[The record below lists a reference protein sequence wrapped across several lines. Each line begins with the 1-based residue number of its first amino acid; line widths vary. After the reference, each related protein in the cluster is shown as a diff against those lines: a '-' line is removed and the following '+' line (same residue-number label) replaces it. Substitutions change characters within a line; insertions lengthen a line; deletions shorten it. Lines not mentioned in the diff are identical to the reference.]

1 VSARRQET
9 RSITGADAAV
19 VAGLA
24 AGGLGLGTVYAL
36 SAAMASPVLLPA
48 MLILAVA
55 VVLAYRRPEIGIA
68 FGLLLV
74 PLSTF
79 GIKPGPLSL
88 STLLL
93 AWSAYVAAVSYLQ
106 RRRLNEPI
114 LVPAVAAIWLAYV
127 GSAVLSVTQ
136 ATDLSAAGHVI
147 ARLITSSLF
156 FAATTMGVRDRRTM
170 MWVLSAMTTAGFLV
184 GGHAVFDYLTGASSG
199 AGFITSAGQLIGR
212 ETAGFG
218 QPNQLGGFLVVIA
231 PLAAVGTF
239 LAQRGRLFFATA
251 AVLAA
256 FGVYVSFSRGALV
269 GLAVVP
275 FVFLRGWRLWLVG
288 PLLILVVYVSAP
300 GAITA
305 RFATLS
311 SSGSELATR
320 ADIWRAAEAIWV
332 RHPVLGVGVG
342 GFPQAYTVVPIP
354 DKLYLPATI
363 FVPPPHA
370 HNLFLNLLAEQGLVG
385 LLAFLALVIVAGRT
399 ALRMRAGPDRET
411 RWLGSALIAAL
422 LAFLV
427 HNLFDVTMFDSVTGP
442 YVLVLFGVIAAASA
456 MTSRATAAG
465 DA

>member
-1 VSARRQET
+1 MSAHRLGLRP
-9 RSITGADAAV
+9 ITGADAAV

-24 AGGLGLGTVYAL
+24 AGGLGLGAVYAL
-36 SAAMASPVLLPA
+36 SAGGVSPMLLPA
-48 MLILAVA
+48 ILVFAIAVA
-55 VVLAYRRPEIGIA
+55 LAYRRPEIGIA

-93 AWSAYVAAVSYLQ
+93 IWSAYAAAVAYLQ
-106 RRRLNEPI
+106 RRRLHEPI
-114 LVPAVAAIWLAYV
+114 AVPAVAAIWLVYI
-127 GSAVLSVTQ
+127 GSALLSVTQ

-147 ARLITSSLF
+147 ARLITSSLL
-156 FAATTMGVRDRRTM
+156 FAATVLAVRDRRTM
-170 MWVLSAMTTAGFLV
+170 MWVLGAMTTAGFLV

-199 AGFITSAGQLIGR
+199 AGFITTAGQLIGR

-239 LAQRGRLFFATA
+239 LARRGRPFFAATT
-251 AVLAA
+251 VLAA
-256 FGVYVSFSRGALV
+256 LGVYVSFSRGALI

-275 FVFLRGWRLWLVG
+275 FVFLRGWRLWLIG
-288 PLLILVVYVSAP
+288 PLLILVVFLSAP

-320 ADIWRAAEAIWV
+320 TDIWRAAEAIWV
-332 RHPVLGVGVG
+332 RHPILGVGVG
-342 GFPQAYTVVPIP
+342 GFPQAYATVPIP
-354 DKLYLPATI
+354 DKLYLPATV

-370 HNLFLNLLAEQGLVG
+370 HNLFLNVLAEQGVIG
-385 LLAFLALVIVAGRT
+385 LLALLALVVVAGRT

-411 RWLGSALIAAL
+411 RWLGTALVAAL

-442 YVLVLFGVIAAASA
+442 YVLVLFGVIAAAGA
-456 MTSRATAAG
+456 MTTLATAAS

>member
-1 VSARRQET
+1 MSAHRLGLRP
-9 RSITGADAAV
+9 ITGADAAV

-24 AGGLGLGTVYAL
+24 AGGLGLGAVYAL
-36 SAAMASPVLLPA
+36 SAGGVSPMLLPA
-48 MLILAVA
+48 ILVFATAVA
-55 VVLAYRRPEIGIA
+55 LAYRRPEIGIA

-93 AWSAYVAAVSYLQ
+93 IWSAYAAAVAYLQ
-106 RRRLNEPI
+106 RRRLHEPI
-114 LVPAVAAIWLAYV
+114 AVPAVAAIWLVYI
-127 GSAVLSVTQ
+127 GSALLSVTQ

-147 ARLITSSLF
+147 ARLITSSLL
-156 FAATTMGVRDRRTM
+156 FAATVLAVRDRRTM
-170 MWVLSAMTTAGFLV
+170 MWVLGAMTTAGFLV

-199 AGFITSAGQLIGR
+199 AGFITTAGQLIGR

-239 LAQRGRLFFATA
+239 LARRGRPFFAATT
-251 AVLAA
+251 VLAA
-256 FGVYVSFSRGALV
+256 LGVYVSFSRGALI

-288 PLLILVVYVSAP
+288 PLLILVVFLSAP

-320 ADIWRAAEAIWV
+320 TDIWRAAEAIWV
-332 RHPVLGVGVG
+332 RHPILGVGVG
-342 GFPQAYTVVPIP
+342 GFPQAYATVPIP

-370 HNLFLNLLAEQGLVG
+370 HNLFLNVLAEQGVIG
-385 LLAFLALVIVAGRT
+385 LLALLALVVVAGRT

-411 RWLGSALIAAL
+411 RWLGTALVAAL

-442 YVLVLFGVIAAASA
+442 YVLVLFGVIAAAGA
-456 MTSRATAAG
+456 MTTLATAAS

>member
-1 VSARRQET
+1 MSAHRLGLRP
-9 RSITGADAAV
+9 ITGADAAV

-24 AGGLGLGTVYAL
+24 AGGLGLGAVYAL
-36 SAAMASPVLLPA
+36 SAGGVSPMLLPA
-48 MLILAVA
+48 ILVFATAVA
-55 VVLAYRRPEIGIA
+55 LAYRRPEIGIA

-93 AWSAYVAAVSYLQ
+93 IWSAYAAAVAYLQ
-106 RRRLNEPI
+106 RRRLHEPI
-114 LVPAVAAIWLAYV
+114 AVPAVAAIWLVYI
-127 GSAVLSVTQ
+127 GSALLSVTQ

-147 ARLITSSLF
+147 ARLITSSLL
-156 FAATTMGVRDRRTM
+156 FAATVLAVRDRRTM
-170 MWVLSAMTTAGFLV
+170 MWVLGAMTTAGFLV

-199 AGFITSAGQLIGR
+199 AGFITTAGQLIGR

-239 LAQRGRLFFATA
+239 LARRGRPFFAATT
-251 AVLAA
+251 VLAA
-256 FGVYVSFSRGALV
+256 LGVYVSFSRGALI

-275 FVFLRGWRLWLVG
+275 FVFLRGWRLWLIG
-288 PLLILVVYVSAP
+288 PLLILVVFLSAP

-320 ADIWRAAEAIWV
+320 TDIWRAAEAIWV
-332 RHPVLGVGVG
+332 RHPILGVGVG
-342 GFPQAYTVVPIP
+342 GFPQAYATVPIP
-354 DKLYLPATI
+354 DKLYLPATV

-370 HNLFLNLLAEQGLVG
+370 HNLFLNVLAEQGVIG
-385 LLAFLALVIVAGRT
+385 LLALLALVVVAGRT

-411 RWLGSALIAAL
+411 RWLGTALVAAL

-442 YVLVLFGVIAAASA
+442 YVLVLFGVIAAAGA
-456 MTSRATAAG
+456 MTTLATAAS